1 MDLGIQ
7 APPPQP
13 YIWPERGVAL
23 IPARNEEESLPGF
36 LAELR
41 RELPALT
48 VVVINDGSVDRTAA
62 VARLAGV
69 HVLDLPCNLGVGG
82 AVQVGFQFALYHGFD
97 YALRLD
103 ADGQHPPSEAWKLME
118 TMRAESCDLVVGS
131 RFGGATPNISTRIRY
146 LGNRS
151 LALFLT
157 LICRSRV
164 TDPTSGFWLVNRR
177 LLRLFSQYYPYDYPE
192 PEALALLRRLGYA
205 FREQSVTFRVRAA
218 GQSSIGRWD
227 TLYYALKVGLA
238 LVVDRLRPV
247 DTHLSANRSDMT

>member
-1 MDLGIQ
+1 MNQDVLE
-7 APPPQP
+7 PPPQP
-13 YIWPERGVAL
+13 FVWPGRGVVL
-23 IPARNEEESLPGF
+23 IPARNEEDALPGF
-36 LAELR
+36 LAEVQ
-41 RELPALT
+41 RELPALA
-48 VVVINDGSVDRTAA
+48 VVVINDGSVDQTAS
-62 VARLAGV
+62 VARRAGV
-69 HVLDLPCNLGVGG
+69 LVLDLPCNLGVGG
-82 AVQVGFQFALYHGFD
+82 AVQLGFQFALHHGFD

-103 ADGQHPPSEAWKLME
+103 ADGQHPPSEAWKLLE
-118 TMRAESCDLVVGS
+118 KMRAESCDLVVGS
-131 RFGGATPNISTRIRY
+131 RFGGEAANVSTWIRY
-146 LGNRS
+146 LGIRS

-192 PEALALLRRLGYA
+192 PEALALLRRLGYV
-205 FREQSVTFRVRAA
+205 FHEQPVTFRIRAA

-247 DTHLSANRSDMT
+247 DTHLSAHRTSTP